1 MIAFTVC
8 VDYADILELTAEKNR
23 HHFAEW
29 LIVTTPDDEQTI
41 SLCSRFALT
50 PVLTNCFYDDGADFN
65 KWKGLNIALS
75 SRKHLSCWFAV
86 LDADVVWPRTVDQS
100 FLKIGR
106 LYTPQRRM
114 YPSIQEIPAESE
126 WLNHRPVNEEFAGF
140 TQIFHSSDPRSRQ
153 SKSSNCFYDENW
165 RHAGGADTF
174 FQQRWPDAL
183 KVRPP
188 FTVLHLG
195 DDGKNWCGRTTAY
208 RDGKMPVAA
217 EDRRA
222 KMESYKLQ
230 RQRKPRHIRYEA
242 EKL

>member
-8 VDYADILELTAEKNR
+8 VDYADILELTAAANR

-29 LIVTTPDDEQTI
+29 LIVTTPSDEKTI

-50 PVLTNCFYDDGADFN
+50 PVLTECFYDDGADFN
-65 KWKGLNIALS
+65 KWKALNIALR
-75 SRKHLSCWFAV
+75 SRRHLSSWFAV
-86 LDADVVWPRTVDQS
+86 LDADVVWPNAVNQS

-114 YPSIQEIPAESE
+114 YPSIQEIPAEHE
-126 WLNHRPVNEEFAGF
+126 WLKYRAVAEEFAGF
-140 TQIFHSSDPRSRQ
+140 TQIFHSSDPRSRLADG
-153 SKSSNCFYDENW
+153 CFYEENW

-174 FQQRWPDAL
+174 FQQRWPTVL

-208 RDGKMPVAA
+208 RDGGMPVAA

-230 RQRKPRHIRYEA
+230 RRTKPRHSRYEA